1 MNLLHTVH
9 VPSGEGPFPT
19 VIALH
24 GWGASAHDLFGLAP
38 LIHDGKALV
47 LCPQGKV
54 EMAVTPGQKGYGWF
68 PLTPGLAPDP
78 EVFRAAA
85 HGLTEFLAWARGQY
99 PIDPRRTA
107 LVGFSQGGLM
117 AYAEGLSNA
126 EHYAGLA
133 GLSTWLPSALSEA
146 IPKTAAQREL
156 AALVIHGTAD
166 PLVDIERGRQ
176 SREALRDFGVSL
188 MYREFA
194 MGHEIR
200 QEALAVIL
208 DWLERKV
215 FGRLPG

>member
-9 VPSGEGPFPT
+9 VPPGEGPFPT

-38 LIHDGKALV
+38 SIRDGAALV

-54 EMAVTPGQKGYGWF
+54 EMAVAPGHKGYGWF

-85 HGLTEFLAWARGQY
+85 SGLAEFLGWARGHY
-99 PIDPRRTA
+99 PIDPARTA
-107 LVGFSQGGLM
+107 LLGFSQGGLM
-117 AYAEGLSNA
+117 AYAEGLSHA

-133 GLSTWLPSALSEA
+133 GLSTWLPPALAEA
-146 IPKTAAQREL
+146 IPKDETQQHL
-156 AALVIHGTAD
+156 AALVVHGTRD

-176 SREALRDFGVSL
+176 SRELLREFDVRL
-188 MYREFA
+188 MYREFDMA
-194 MGHEIR
+194 HEIR
-200 QEALAVIL
+200 PEALVVIL
-208 DWLERKV
+208 EWLERKV
-215 FGRLPG
+215 FAPSPV